1 MYSEKNFI
9 KNILL
14 ALLKLVIVTFWVGIK
29 AKTTPNWAQPNLA
42 KLMGLVPYKTCKFK
56 TFKYSDTILSP
67 FSHTLQIKT
76 LYLYFGNF

>member
-1 MYSEKNFI
+1 MYSEKFHK

-67 FSHTLQIKT
+67 LSHALQVKT
-76 LYLYFGNF
+76 LYCW

>member
-1 MYSEKNFI
+1 MYSEKFHK

-42 KLMGLVPYKTCKFK
+42 KLMGLVPYVYTLVNF
-56 TFKYSDTILSP
+56 SP
-67 FSHTLQIKT
+67 L
-76 LYLYFGNF
+76 